1 MPVRARGACLAD
13 SRGWEGCLLA
23 GGRGRFTSLLGEGGG
38 KAAVRS
44 ILIIRRVF
52 LRSFCGRVRGGG
64 WGGGGGMD
72 DLFGSSF
79 GGSGGG
85 GMPRTRTKAGGGPQA
100 ARRRQP
106 VEPEVTVVERPL
118 PISLEDLFKGTHK
131 KMKFQQKTFDAEGK
145 RTTKDRILEMDI
157 KPGLKKGSK
166 IKFQGVG
173 DQEEGGRQDLHF
185 IVEEKNHPLFTRE
198 GDDIVLPLELDLK
211 EALTG
216 WKRTVT
222 TIDGKNL
229 VIDKGGPTQ
238 PGSNDTYPDLGM
250 PKKGGGGGTS
260 W

>member
-1 MPVRARGACLAD
+1 L
-13 SRGWEGCLLA
+13 EGEVAA
-23 GGRGRFTSLLGEGGG
+23 GGWTGWMICSGVPLE
-38 KAAVRS
+38 AAR
-44 ILIIRRVF
+44 
-52 LRSFCGRVRGGG
+52 
-64 WGGGGGMD
+64 MD

-79 GGSGGG
+79 GGGAGAS
-85 GMPRTRTKAGGGPQA
+85 PRTRTKSGAGGGPQA
-100 ARRRQP
+100 ARRQH

-131 KMKFQQKTFDAEGK
+131 KMKFQQKTFDADGK

-185 IVEEKNHPLFTRE
+185 IVEEKKHPLFTRE

-250 PKKGGGGGTS
+250 PKKGGGRGNFVVRYNVKFPGTLTGEQKKKLKEIL
-260 W
+260 